1 MDRVLLETFKAVV
14 DEGGALKAASVLGCA
29 QSNVTTRL
37 KQLELRLGV
46 ALFNRQ
52 GKRLQLSE
60 AGQRYLPYAARIL
73 DLIDEAAAN
82 ARADAPLVQ
91 RLRLGTMESTAAMH
105 LPAAL
110 ASLREAFPAL
120 ELQLEVEA
128 EPALSQLLLQH
139 RLDLAVTARV
149 GERAG
154 LLYEAAFDEPLVV
167 VAREDPAEL
176 LAQAPV
182 YAPTLLA
189 FREGCPY
196 RTMAQRWLESR
207 RIACARVMSFS
218 TYGAVLG
225 CAAAG
230 MGIAVVPRRLVE
242 TQAQAY
248 PLQVYRPRD
257 LAPATT
263 FFVHRED
270 WQPGVEARAVMQA
283 LRRSARQPLAPL

>member
-14 DEGGALKAASVLGCA
+14 DEGGALKAATVLGCA

-37 KQLELRLGV
+37 QQLEQRLGV
-46 ALFNRQ
+46 SLFNRE
-52 GKRLQLSE
+52 GKRLRLSD
-60 AGQRYLPYAARIL
+60 AGERYLPYAARIL
-73 DLIDEAAAN
+73 ALIDEAAAN
-82 ARADAPLVQ
+82 ARSEVVVARPLRV
-91 RLRLGTMESTAAMH
+91 GTMESTAAMH
-105 LPAAL
+105 LPHAL
-110 ASLREAFPAL
+110 AAFRQAFPAL

-128 EPALSQLLLQH
+128 EPALSQMLLQH

-149 GERAG
+149 NERAG
-154 LLYEAAFDEPLVV
+154 LAYEAGFDEPLVV
-167 VAREDPAEL
+167 VAQEDPAEL

-182 YAPTLLA
+182 YAPTLIA

-207 RIACARVMSFS
+207 RIACARVLSFS

-242 TQAQAY
+242 NQAQAY
-248 PLQVYRPRD
+248 QLKACRPRD
-257 LAPATT
+257 LAPATSY
-263 FFVHRED
+263 FVFRED
-270 WQPGVEARAVMQA
+270 WRPGTEPQALMQE
-283 LRRSARQPLAPL
+283 LRRSARRPLAPL

>member
-14 DEGGALKAASVLGCA
+14 DEGGALKAASMLGCA

-37 KQLELRLGV
+37 KQLEQRLGV
-46 ALFNRQ
+46 QLFNRL

-73 DLIDEAAAN
+73 DLIDEATVN
-82 ARADAPLVQ
+82 ARAEPIAVQ
-91 RLRLGTMESTAAMH
+91 RLRLGTMESTTAMH
-105 LPAAL
+105 LPGAL
-110 ASLREAFPAL
+110 ASLRQAFPAL

-128 EPALSQLLLQH
+128 EPALSQMLLQH
-139 RLDLAVTARV
+139 RLDLAVTARTA
-149 GERAG
+149 ERAG
-154 LLYEAAFDEPLVV
+154 LIYEAAFDEPLVL
-167 VAREDPAEL
+167 VAQEDPAEL
-176 LAQAPV
+176 LAQAPSH
-182 YAPTLLA
+182 APTLLA

-207 RIACARVMSFS
+207 RIACSRVLSFS

-242 TQAQAY
+242 SQAQNY
-248 PLQVYRPRD
+248 QLQAYRPRD
-257 LAPATT
+257 LAPATSY
-263 FFVHRED
+263 FVHRTD
-270 WQPGVEARAVMQA
+270 WQPGVQARALMQA
-283 LRRSARQPLAPL
+283 LRRSARRPMAPL

>member
-37 KQLELRLGV
+37 KQLEQRLGV
-46 ALFNRQ
+46 PLFNRE

-82 ARADAPLVQ
+82 ARAEAPAVQ
-91 RLRLGTMESTAAMH
+91 RMRLGTMESTAAMH
-105 LPAAL
+105 LPGAL
-110 ASLREAFPAL
+110 ASLRQAFPAL
-120 ELQLEVEA
+120 ELQLDVEA
-128 EPALSQLLLQH
+128 EPALSQMLLQH

-149 GERAG
+149 NERAG
-154 LLYEAAFDEPLVV
+154 LSYEAGFDEPLVV
-167 VAREDPAEL
+167 VAQKDPAEL
-176 LAQAPV
+176 LAQAPL

-196 RTMAQRWLESR
+196 RTMALRWLELR
-207 RIACARVMSFS
+207 RIASARVMSFS

-242 TQAQAY
+242 SQAQTY
-248 PLQVYRPRD
+248 QLRVYRPRD
-257 LAPATT
+257 LPPATSY
-263 FFVHRED
+263 FVHRSD
-270 WQPGVEARAVMQA
+270 WKPGVEARALMQD
-283 LRRSARQPLAPL
+283 LRRSARQPMAPL

>member
-14 DEGGALKAASVLGCA
+14 DEGGALKAANVLGCA

-37 KQLELRLGV
+37 KQMEQRLGV
-46 ALFNRQ
+46 PLFNRQ

-60 AGQRYLPYAARIL
+60 AGERYLPYVTRIL

-82 ARADAPLVQ
+82 ARAEAPAVQ
-91 RLRLGTMESTAAMH
+91 RLRVGTMESTAAMH
-105 LPAAL
+105 LPQAL
-110 ASLREAFPAL
+110 AGMREAFPEL

-128 EPALSQLLLQH
+128 EPALSQMLLQH
-139 RLDLAVTARV
+139 RLDFAVTARV
-149 GERAG
+149 NERAG
-154 LLYEAAFDEPLVV
+154 LIYEAGFDEPLVV
-167 VAREDPAEL
+167 VAQEDPAEL
-176 LAQAPV
+176 LAQAPL
-182 YAPTLLA
+182 YAPTLIA

-207 RIACARVMSFS
+207 RIACARVLSFS

-242 TQAQAY
+242 NQAQSY
-248 PLQVYRPRD
+248 QLQAYRPRD
-257 LAPATT
+257 LAPATSY
-263 FFVHRED
+263 FVYRED
-270 WQPGVEARAVMQA
+270 WQPGVEARALMQE
-283 LRRSARQPLAPL
+283 LRRSARQPMAPL